1 MKLSRRLEAL
11 IRLVPEGSAVLDVGC
26 DHAYVPIALV
36 ERGISPCAVASD
48 VRPGPLQAARE
59 HIIEA
64 GLSEKI
70 RTRLADGVPE
80 DLSAGSFP
88 PAEGAVS
95 RTQSADGTVP
105 RIQSADGTVPRIQ
118 SAEGAVPCTQSAGGT
133 VSRTQSADGAV
144 SRTQSEAEDAA
155 FPLTLITA
163 GMGGLMIR
171 DILRNMTQP
180 PGFFS
185 YILISPQRDADAAR
199 YALAALCYRIID
211 EKMVKEDGK
220 YYPLILSKYAAPL
233 SGAIAEPLPE
243 PLAGP
248 VSGAI
253 AEPLPEPLA
262 GPVSGALA
270 GPLSGKEGTEDS
282 RAAKANAEGGISLTR
297 EEALFGPVLMRV
309 RSDVFL
315 ECLEKKLREA
325 REILA
330 NLPQSASSRR
340 AEIEEEIGMLLDVL
354 YTEA

>member
-59 HIIEA
+59 HILEA

-88 PAEGAVS
+88 PAEGAVPC
-95 RTQSADGTVP
+95 TQSADGTVP
-105 RIQSADGTVPRIQ
+105 RIQSADGTVPRTQ
-118 SAEGAVPCTQSAGGT
+118 SADGAVP
-133 VSRTQSADGAV
+133 RTQSADGAV

-180 PGFFS
+180 RGFFS

-233 SGAIAEPLPE
+233 SGALPE

-248 VSGAI
+248 LSGALAEPLAAPLSGAI
-253 AEPLPEPLA
+253 
-262 GPVSGALA
+262 A

-297 EEALFGPVLMRV
+297 EEALFGPVLMRA

-354 YTEA
+354 YTGA

>member
-59 HIIEA
+59 HILEA

-70 RTRLADGVPE
+70 RTCLADGVPE

-88 PAEGAVS
+88 PA
-95 RTQSADGTVP
+95 
-105 RIQSADGTVPRIQ
+105 
-118 SAEGAVPCTQSAGGT
+118 GGT
-133 VSRTQSADGAV
+133 V

-220 YYPLILSKYAAPL
+220 YYPLILSKYTAPLSEPLAGPLPEPLAAPL
-233 SGAIAEPLPE
+233 SGALPE

-248 VSGAI
+248 
-253 AEPLPEPLA
+253 L
-262 GPVSGALA
+262 SGALA
-270 GPLSGKEGTEDS
+270 GPLSGKEGTENS

-297 EEALFGPVLMRV
+297 EEALFGPVLMRA

-354 YTEA
+354 YTGA